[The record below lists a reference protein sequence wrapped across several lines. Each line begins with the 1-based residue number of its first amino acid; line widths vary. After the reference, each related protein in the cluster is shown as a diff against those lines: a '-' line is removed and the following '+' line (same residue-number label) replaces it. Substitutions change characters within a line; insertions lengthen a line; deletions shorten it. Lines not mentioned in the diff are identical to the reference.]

1 MPPERTPTGSLRQT
15 HVMAPSSASS
25 VHAEVS
31 SIADTVSGLRQ
42 RIAGLAPGLS
52 DPGDADILATLFE
65 AERSLLA
72 AGRHLERAK
81 RLTAS

>member
-1 MPPERTPTGSLRQT
+1 
-15 HVMAPSSASS
+15 MAASSGSS
-25 VHAEVS
+25 VHADVS

>member
-1 MPPERTPTGSLRQT
+1 MPPERTPTGSLGQT
-15 HVMAPSSASS
+15 HAMPASSGSS
-25 VHAEVS
+25 VHADVS